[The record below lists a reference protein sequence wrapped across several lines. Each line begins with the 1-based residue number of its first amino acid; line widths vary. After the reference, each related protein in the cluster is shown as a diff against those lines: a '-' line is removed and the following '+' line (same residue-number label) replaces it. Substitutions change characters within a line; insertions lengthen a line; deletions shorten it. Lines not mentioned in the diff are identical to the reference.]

1 MIKVPFPDIVRG
13 SFYLFVQFAFRQMAN
28 QRLNSKQR
36 YIEYLCFELT
46 QFADGENRQLLINLP
61 GRHLKTFVCSV
72 CLPAFLL
79 GQDPNLKFLIVAYSE
94 DIAEDIVRQIRD
106 LMNSKT
112 YKKIFSTRVAA
123 GHARKNDFKI
133 SSAGGRVRAAAV
145 GSVTGKGGDII
156 IFDDPHNISDWD
168 SPKRKQKVIE
178 AFEILMTRRDQGQR
192 SRVLVVGHRV
202 AEDDLSGHII
212 ERADFKHICL
222 PLVAPEAMDFEI
234 DGETWRLAKGEA
246 LRGDVFPPDEITK
259 IRADHIGAPF
269 WLHFQQGLGPK
280 ENSLEIDVNH
290 FRFFEGSHR
299 AFPVVISVDTTSKT
313 ASRSRNVIHVYAV
326 DGNSYVLLQAFA
338 EACSF
343 KRLYEKVRTLAEKY
357 GASLILVEA
366 TARGPDLIE
375 KLQGQVH
382 AQIEGIL
389 PKGSK
394 YSRFRKFLPLIQA
407 GRVRIKPGREAVE
420 AAVEE
425 IISFPNSEY
434 SDHVDTM
441 SLFLNRASQFSTRP
455 IPRPRSSSR
464 ASVGLALGG
473 RPAERPKEVRGIGA
487 AFGSLPN
494 FGKNENSADESARSG
509 LSPYQAQ
516 EEALPVVS
524 GFPGGGAI
532 IKRIR

>member
-1 MIKVPFPDIVRG
+1 MRKVPFPGIVRG
-13 SFYLFVQFAFRQMAN
+13 NFYLFVQFAFRQMAN
-28 QRLNSKQR
+28 QRLNSEQR
-36 YIEYLCFELT
+36 YIEYLCSELT

-112 YKKIFSTRVAA
+112 YKNIFSTRVAA

-133 SSAGGRVRAAAV
+133 SNAGGRVRAAAV
-145 GSVTGKGGDII
+145 SSVTGKGGDII
-156 IFDDPHNISDWD
+156 IFDDPHNVSDWD
-168 SPKRKQKVIE
+168 SPKKKQRVIE
-178 AFEILMTRRDQGQR
+178 SFETLMTRRDQGQR
-192 SRVLVVGHRV
+192 SRLLVVGHRV
-202 AEDDLSGHII
+202 AEDDLSAHII
-212 ERADFKHICL
+212 ERADFRHICL
-222 PLVAPEAMDFEI
+222 PLFAPEPMDFEI
-234 DGETWRLAKGEA
+234 NGDTWRLAKGEA
-246 LRGDVFPPDEITK
+246 LRGDAFSPNEINRV
-259 IRADHIGAPF
+259 RADHVGAPF
-269 WLHFQQGLGPK
+269 WLHFQQGMGPK
-280 ENSLEIDVNH
+280 EDPLEIDVYH
-290 FRFFEGSHR
+290 FRFFEGSYR

-357 GASLILVEA
+357 GASLILIEA

-382 AQIEGIL
+382 AEIEGIL

-407 GRVRIKPGREAVE
+407 GRVRIKPGRDAVE
-420 AAVEE
+420 AAIEE
-425 IISFPNSEY
+425 IISFPNSDY
-434 SDHVDTM
+434 DDHIDAM
-441 SLFLNRASQFSTRP
+441 SLFLHRASQFSTRP
-455 IPRPRSSSR
+455 LPRPRSSSR
-464 ASVGLALGG
+464 ASVGLALGSR
-473 RPAERPKEVRGIGA
+473 RPAKPKEVRGVGA
-487 AFGSLPN
+487 AFGSLPD
-494 FGKNENSADESARSG
+494 FGKHENLADESVKSG

-516 EEALPVVS
+516 EEVLPVVS
-524 GFPGGGAI
+524 GFPGGAI